1 LRAPDLARR
10 WEVAVRTAYRDLE
23 FLRNEWNAPV
33 EYDRSRRTYVLTQ
46 PTFAFPSVD
55 LSEGELLALFFAEKV
70 VAQYRGTPYGEE
82 LSKAIGKLARL
93 LPDEVR
99 ISPGPLDTFLSLD
112 LGPVAAPDGRVF
124 SAVVEALCRR
134 RRLSIRYRSHAS
146 GRTLDRTIEP
156 YRVFNHRGD
165 WYVAAWDHRRGEV
178 RDFALHRIRRV
189 VPLDETYE
197 IDPGFRF
204 ERYSADAFG
213 IEKGDR
219 PVEVRIR
226 FAPRQARWIREKRW
240 HRTARVQDDMDGGCT
255 LALKVTGLGEVKR
268 WVMQFGDEAE
278 VLAPRS
284 LRDEVRRQ
292 LARALKRYR
301 ATASPRS
308 RDADRP
314 SPEESDAD
322 SGCQGRR
329 DKPELSPRCRP

>member
-1 LRAPDLARR
+1 M
-10 WEVAVRTAYRDLE
+10 
-23 FLRNEWNAPV
+23 
-33 EYDRSRRTYVLTQ
+33 
-46 PTFAFPSVD
+46 
-55 LSEGELLALFFAEKV
+55 
-70 VAQYRGTPYGEE
+70 
-82 LSKAIGKLARL
+82 
-93 LPDEVR
+93 
-99 ISPGPLDTFLSLD
+99 
-112 LGPVAAPDGRVF
+112 F